1 MDIKKVIE
9 AVNSELEKFE
19 LPAKPEE
26 LYQPVSYI
34 LSLGGKRLR
43 PILVLL
49 GKFLF
54 SSDWQSA
61 LKPSLSVEVFHN
73 FTLMH
78 DDIMDEAPLRRGEA
92 TVHTKWNDN
101 TAILSGDAMMI
112 KAYDTLSD
120 LEPALYKKVIML
132 FNQTALEVCEGQQY
146 DMNFESRGDVS
157 VDEYLEMIRLKTA
170 VLLGFSLQMGAIL
183 GGASDSNA
191 QKIKQFGDAI
201 GIGFQLKDDILDV
214 YGDAKDFGKQVG
226 GDILSNKKTFLL
238 ITALKE
244 ANAEQRGKLDYWIT
258 RDAFDA
264 AEKVKV
270 VTDLYNEIGVKAKAE
285 HVMNSYFDKGFEL
298 LNSIDV
304 DATRKETL
312 RLFAYDIL
320 NRIK

>member
-9 AVNSELEKFE
+9 AVNSELSQFE
-19 LPAKPEE
+19 LPAEPKE
-26 LYQPVSYI
+26 LYQPVSYL

-43 PILVLL
+43 PMLVLL
-49 GKFLF
+49 GKYLF
-54 SSDWQSA
+54 SNEWGSA
-61 LKPSLSVEVFHN
+61 IKPSLSVEVFHN

-78 DDIMDEAPLRRGEA
+78 DDIMDKAPLRRGKA

-112 KAYDTLSD
+112 KVYDALSD
-120 LEPALYKKVIML
+120 LEPVLYKKVVQL

-146 DMNFESRGDVS
+146 DMNFESRNDVS
-157 VDEYLEMIRLKTA
+157 VNEYLEMIRLKTA

-183 GGASDSNA
+183 GGAKDIEA
-191 QKIKQFGDAI
+191 EKLKQFGDAI

-244 ANAEQRGKLDYWIT
+244 ANQEQKSKLDYWIT
-258 RDAFDA
+258 RDAYDA
-264 AEKVKV
+264 EEKVRA
-270 VTDLYNEIGVKAKAE
+270 VTDIYNEIGVKEKAE
-285 HVMNSYFDKGFEL
+285 QVMNNYFDKGFSV
-298 LNSIDV
+298 LNAIDV
-304 DATRKETL
+304 DTSRKETL
-312 RLFAYDIL
+312 RLFAQDIL
-320 NRIK
+320 IRIK

>member
-19 LPAKPEE
+19 LPAEPKE

-43 PILVLL
+43 PMLVLL
-49 GKFLF
+49 GKYLF
-54 SSDWQSA
+54 SNEWEDA

-78 DDIMDEAPLRRGEA
+78 DDIMDEAPLRRGKA
-92 TVHTKWNDN
+92 TVHTQWNDN

-112 KAYDTLSD
+112 KAYDALDD
-120 LEPALYKKVIML
+120 LEPVLYKKVIRL

-146 DMNFESRGDVS
+146 DMNFESRNDVS
-157 VDEYLEMIRLKTA
+157 VEEYLEMIRLKTA

-183 GGASDSNA
+183 GGANDADA

-201 GIGFQLKDDILDV
+201 GLGFQLKDDILDV

-226 GDILSNKKTFLL
+226 GDIISNKKTFLL

-244 ANAEQRGKLDYWIT
+244 ANAEQRSKLEYWIT
-258 RDAFDA
+258 RDGFSAE
-264 AEKVKV
+264 EKVKR
-270 VTDLYNEIGVKAKAE
+270 VTDLYNEIGVITKAE
-285 HVMNSYFDKGFEL
+285 QVMNNYFDEGFEL
-298 LNSIDV
+298 LNSIDA
-304 DATRKETL
+304 DTSRKEIL
-312 RLFAYDIL
+312 RLFTNDIL